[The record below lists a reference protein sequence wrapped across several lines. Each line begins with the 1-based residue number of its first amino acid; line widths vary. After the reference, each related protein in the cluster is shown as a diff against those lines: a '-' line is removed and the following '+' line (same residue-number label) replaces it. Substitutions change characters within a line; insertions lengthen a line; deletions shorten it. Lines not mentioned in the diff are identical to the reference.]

1 MTVCRLQ
8 LAGAVAYSS
17 WRQCWKELSRT
28 VRMIQRHSYI
38 PFTANIGHSLLIQVR
53 STTSLAYE
61 RPFIGFNLCVLYCTR
76 SVRYI
81 VCRGRRN
88 AACRSSSATW
98 PTTSWSASAST
109 TDALRSRSL
118 DATRLDTTRLAA
130 RSARSIPD
138 AIGLGIDFQ
147 SHLSRPAPPPTP
159 APRALGLE
167 ATLTFYSYCIL
178 PLSLTGASLILVTFQ
193 LDSLLWLRVQVII
206 ISTRLCV
213 YELTFNNWGFF
224 PTYLS
229 NFTHYSLLFS

>member
-1 MTVCRLQ
+1 MR
-8 LAGAVAYSS
+8 
-17 WRQCWKELSRT
+17 
-28 VRMIQRHSYI
+28 
-38 PFTANIGHSLLIQVR
+38 GHSSVSISVYCAVHVLFGTSCAGGDETRHVALLPLPDRLPAEAPPPQQLMRCAPDHLTRRDSTLHGLLPVLPDR
-53 STTSLAYE
+53 S
-61 RPFIGFNLCVLYCTR
+61 
-76 SVRYI
+76 
-81 VCRGRRN
+81 
-88 AACRSSSATW
+88 
-98 PTTSWSASAST
+98 
-109 TDALRSRSL
+109 
-118 DATRLDTTRLAA
+118 
-130 RSARSIPD
+130 D

-147 SHLSRPAPPPTP
+147 SHLSRPAPSPTP